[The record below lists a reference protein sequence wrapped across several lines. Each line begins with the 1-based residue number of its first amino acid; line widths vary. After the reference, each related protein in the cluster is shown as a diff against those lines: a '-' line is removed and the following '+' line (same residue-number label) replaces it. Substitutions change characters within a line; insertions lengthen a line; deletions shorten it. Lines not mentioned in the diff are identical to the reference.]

1 MSESNALV
9 IAVVGAESTGK
20 TTLAA
25 ALAQRIA
32 ADTGLACTHVDEH
45 LRHWCEAAGRTPRVD
60 EQRGIAEATQQRI
73 AQAAASHE
81 VVVADTTALM
91 IAVYSRLV
99 FGDRSLD
106 AWAGAEH
113 RRSTALTL
121 VTALDLPWVPDG
133 LQRDGP
139 HVRAPVDTMLR
150 ELMAAHGIGWSLV
163 SGSGDAR
170 LASAIDA
177 VTPLLRERAGAGSGL
192 FTRLAAR
199 EAAQPRWQWV
209 CETCDVPDCEHAL
222 QRLRTGSPPAR

>member
-1 MSESNALV
+1 MNSGALV

-25 ALAQRIA
+25 ALAGRIA

-45 LRHWCEAAGRTPRVD
+45 LRHWCVAAGRTPRVD
-60 EQRGIAEATQQRI
+60 EQRAIAETTQQRI
-73 AQAAASHE
+73 AEAATSHE

-106 AWAGAEH
+106 AWAGAAH
-113 RRSTALTL
+113 KASVAATL

-139 HVRAPVDTMLR
+139 HVRAPVDAMLR
-150 ELMAAHGIGWSLV
+150 ELLAAHGIGWSLV
-163 SGSGDAR
+163 SGLGDAR
-170 LASAIDA
+170 LASALDA
-177 VTPLLRERAGAGSGL
+177 ATPLLAGRAPAGSGL

-199 EAAQPRWQWV
+199 AAAQPAWQWI

-222 QRLRTGSPPAR
+222 QRLRNGSPPAR

>member
-1 MSESNALV
+1 MSGALV

-32 ADTGLACTHVDEH
+32 ADTGLACAPVDEH
-45 LRHWCEAAGRTPRVD
+45 LRQWCTAAGRTPRID
-60 EQRGIAEATQQRI
+60 EQRAIAEAQQQRI
-73 AQAAASHE
+73 ADAAAAHD

-106 AWAGAEH
+106 AWAGATH
-113 RRSTALTL
+113 KRSTALTL

-139 HVRAPVDTMLR
+139 HVREPVDAMLR
-150 ELMAAHGIGWSLV
+150 ELMAAHGIGWSV
-163 SGSGDAR
+163 VGGSGDAR
-170 LASAIDA
+170 LANALDA
-177 VTPLLRERAGAGSGL
+177 VTPLLRLRAPAGSGL

-199 EAAQPRWQWV
+199 DAAQPAWQWV

-222 QRLRTGSPPAR
+222 QRLRSAAPPAR

>member
-1 MSESNALV
+1 MSRALV

-25 ALAQRIA
+25 ALARRIA

-45 LRHWCEAAGRTPRVD
+45 LRHWCVAAGRTPRVD

-73 AQAAASHE
+73 AEAAAAHE

-106 AWAGAEH
+106 AWAGTAH
-113 RRSTALTL
+113 KAGTALTL
-121 VTALDLPWVPDG
+121 FTALDLPWVPDG

-139 HVRAPVDTMLR
+139 HVREPVDAMLR
-150 ELMAAHGIGWSLV
+150 ELMAAHGIGWSV
-163 SGSGDAR
+163 DSGGGDAR
-170 LASAIDA
+170 LANALDA
-177 VTPLLRERAGAGSGL
+177 VTPLLRLRAPAGSGL

-199 EAAQPRWQWV
+199 DAAQPAWQWV

-222 QRLRTGSPPAR
+222 KRIRTGSPPAR

>member
-1 MSESNALV
+1 MSGALV

-32 ADTGLACTHVDEH
+32 ADTGLRCTPVDEH
-45 LRHWCEAAGRTPRVD
+45 LRHWCEAAGRTPRID
-60 EQRGIAEATQQRI
+60 EQRGIAEAQQRRI
-73 AQAAASHE
+73 ADAAASHE

-106 AWAGAEH
+106 AWAGAAH
-113 RRSTALTL
+113 KAGVAATL
-121 VTALDLPWVPDG
+121 VTALDLPWTPDG

-139 HVRAPVDTMLR
+139 HVRAPVDSMLR

-163 SGSGDAR
+163 SGQGEQR
-170 LASAIDA
+170 LANALDA
-177 VTPLLRERAGAGSGL
+177 VTPLLAGRAGAGSGL

-199 EAAQPRWQWV
+199 EAAQPVWQWV

-222 QRLRTGSPPAR
+222 QRLRNGSRPSR